1 MGAVGR
7 VRAQLSELPN
17 RWSYEEVYEV
27 AGITRQGYAQHS
39 RRVAQRT
46 IESAKVASEVGRIR
60 SKLPWTGGRKLWQ
73 ALRTRFVEIGVKMGR
88 NRLFQVLGEL
98 GLLIRRR
105 QRYARTT
112 NSRHGFAI
120 ASNELA
126 GRKLSGAH
134 QAWVSDITY
143 IRTRSGF
150 VYASLITDAYSRK
163 IIGYDVSM
171 SLSIEG
177 SLRALRQA
185 MRQCGHLAGV
195 LHHSD
200 RGVQYCSHA
209 YRSALAKRGMISSMA
224 AVGDPY
230 ENAIAERVN
239 GIMKQEFGFDS
250 VFTTLRAV
258 RKALKEA
265 VRLYNTER
273 LHQSLNYCVPAAIHA
288 GGAIP

>member
-1 MGAVGR
+1 MGR
-7 VRAQLSELPN
+7 VRVQLAALPS

-27 AGITRQGYAQHS
+27 AGVTRQGYAQHC
-39 RRVAQRT
+39 RRVAQR
-46 IESAKVASEVGRIR
+46 ASEAGVVVSEVRRIR
-60 SKLPWTGGRKLWQ
+60 SKLPWTGVRKLWK
-73 ALRTRFVEIGVKMGR
+73 ALRARFVELGVKMGR

-98 GLLIRRR
+98 GLLIRRK

-120 ASNELA
+120 ASNQIACLE
-126 GRKLSGAH
+126 LSGAH
-134 QAWVSDITY
+134 QVWVSDITY
-143 IRTRSGF
+143 IRTRGGF

-163 IIGYDVSM
+163 IIGYDVSV

-177 SLRALRQA
+177 SLRALKQA
-185 MRQCGHLAGV
+185 MGQCGRLAGV
-195 LHHSD
+195 IHHSD

-209 YRSALAKRGMISSMA
+209 YRSALAKCGMIASMA
-224 AVGDPY
+224 AVGNPY

-239 GIMKQEFGFDS
+239 GIMKQEFGFDG
-250 VFTTLRAV
+250 VFATPRAV